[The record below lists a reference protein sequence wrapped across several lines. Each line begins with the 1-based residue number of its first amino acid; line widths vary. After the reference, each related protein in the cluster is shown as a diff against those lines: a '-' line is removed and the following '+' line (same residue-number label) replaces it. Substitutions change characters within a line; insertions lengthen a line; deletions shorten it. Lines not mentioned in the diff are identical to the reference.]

1 MSHYYC
7 DYDQVR
13 RVDVN
18 ILHTDGTGVDEEASV
33 VPIVIPVSEVAELLQ
48 NYDPASGTS
57 PSVTYSRPLSR
68 AILDAIKRHEDERQP

>member
-1 MSHYYC
+1 MNHYYC

-13 RVDVN
+13 RFGVTVIN
-18 ILHTDGTGVDEEASV
+18 TDGAVVDEEAIV
-33 VPIVIPVSEVAELLQ
+33 VPIVIPVSEVAELLL

-57 PSVTYSRPLSR
+57 PSVTYSRPLAR